1 MEDEYLTGREN
12 AVDQLNTGP
21 VLQAYLQ
28 NSKKKI

>member
-1 MEDEYLTGREN
+1 MGREN
-12 AVDQLNTGP
+12 AVDQLNTEP